1 MNFKGYSYEGWK
13 DYEEDNI
20 KIFHDVRTPE
30 GKTISMPFSPY
41 CSITQKMFE
50 QWILIGTPTAQ
61 KCIERANGVKIYSN
75 WTEQDL
81 KEAFNQRF

>member
-20 KIFHDVRTPE
+20 KIFHDVKTPE
-30 GKTISMPFSPY
+30 GNTISMPFSPY

-50 QWILIGTPTAQ
+50 QWILIGAPTHQ
-61 KCIERANGVKIYSN
+61 KCIEHKDGTKFYCNWSN
-75 WTEQDL
+75 QDL
-81 KEAFNQRF
+81 QEAFNQRF